1 MKLGQAALDYSSGN
15 YNAAAQLLNEVIR
28 LAPTVPDAYTLLS
41 SVHEARGDERRALDF
56 AMIGAHLSPRD
67 AEGWRALAER
77 ASGLDDART
86 AIYCLTRVLRCE
98 PGDAHARW
106 DRAMLYAEVGEPR
119 KALEG
124 VEALRVARPDD
135 GDVARA
141 AAKLHHALGAPERA
155 AELLAAFWA
164 AHPGCAD
171 ATLVNVLAELYLDL
185 GRHADVLQL
194 LDQATPLLGPGPL
207 PLDLSVK
214 AAICHAY
221 LGEPERAEAAL
232 AELEAAGV
240 ADFSDL
246 FLAAAN
252 AFWAVGDARRAL
264 RFLQPL
270 RALPEF
276 DAPALWSRMATCF
289 AEVRDPAGAAAMY
302 EDVLARHPRNPD
314 AASALAEL
322 LLALGRTQDALA
334 QLAPLEAGSGG
345 SDEGEEG
352 VMRRLRAARLRGQAG
367 DSAAFLATAL
377 PLVRQ
382 SLRAERDAAEAA
394 IAAAAAGR
402 GRRGGR
408 RAKPRPD
415 AAAPADGVFLGY
427 VTKPKK
433 RGRKPAAT
441 AGEGTLAPLP
451 PPEPPAIRQ
460 LLLDPERFAL
470 FRAVCTTLLG
480 AGRLDDVASLVAD
493 ALALGRAPGR
503 ERLAALRQLAA
514 DVAEARGDA
523 AGAAEAMR
531 SILSAAPPPGG
542 SVAQW
547 NAYSRAAAAA
557 GATARH
563 ARALARLGSRH
574 PGSVPCAVMGAAAT
588 AAAQPRGAP
597 GGGWGPALPSL
608 FRAFAAAPRAPLVS
622 LALGTALAQ
631 HAGSRAAADR
641 GAAALASAAFV
652 SRYAQLRGA
661 GSAEAAF
668 NAARAMHALGLAHL
682 AAPLYEAALERGDAE
697 AENGADPD
705 AHHRADVRREAAH
718 NLHLLYAAAGAT
730 HLARQ
735 LLRRYA
741 TV

>member
-1 MKLGQAALDYSSGN
+1 VELKLGQAALDYTSGN

-155 AELLAAFWA
+155 
-164 AHPGCAD
+164 
-171 ATLVNVLAELYLDL
+171 
-185 GRHADVLQL
+185 
-194 LDQATPLLGPGPL
+194 
-207 PLDLSVK
+207 
-214 AAICHAY
+214 
-221 LGEPERAEAAL
+221 EAAL

-334 QLAPLEAGSGG
+334 QLAPLEAGAGG

-367 DSAAFLATAL
+367 DAGAFLATAL

-480 AGRLDDVASLVAD
+480 AGRLDEVASLVAD

-531 SILSAAPPPGG
+531 SILSAVPPPGG

-697 AENGADPD
+697 AEGNADD
-705 AHHRADVRREAAH
+705 MHHRADVRREAAH

-735 LLRRYA
+735 LLRRFA